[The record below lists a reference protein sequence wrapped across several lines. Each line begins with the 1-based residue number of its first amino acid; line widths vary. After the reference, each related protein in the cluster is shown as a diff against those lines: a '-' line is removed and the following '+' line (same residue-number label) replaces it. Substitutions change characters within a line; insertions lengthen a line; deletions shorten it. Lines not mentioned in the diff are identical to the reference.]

1 MINKP
6 YETGVNDFLE
16 KSITLGIISPSQ
28 DALRFYQFL
37 ENQNSKIKKHN
48 DKDNYIID
56 YEGFFAIYGVSL
68 SFPTPNDNEWERIN
82 EPLIMGIKETAQQIK
97 QLICD
102 SIVKI
107 SSTTRRKDGNPIHR
121 TN

>member
-1 MINKP
+1 MLLQGVQFKEIPLLFSTNNGNRTATDTHPMRGLLINKP

-56 YEGFFAIYGVSL
+56 YEGFLQS
-68 SFPTPNDNEWERIN
+68 
-82 EPLIMGIKETAQQIK
+82 MG
-97 QLICD
+97 L
-102 SIVKI
+102 V
-107 SSTTRRKDGNPIHR
+107 
-121 TN
+121 